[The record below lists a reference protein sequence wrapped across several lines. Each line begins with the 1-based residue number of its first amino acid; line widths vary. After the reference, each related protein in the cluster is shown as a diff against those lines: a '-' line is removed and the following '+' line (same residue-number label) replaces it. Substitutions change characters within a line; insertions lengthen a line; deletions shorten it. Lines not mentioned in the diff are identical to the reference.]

1 MTPASRT
8 FTWLR
13 QFAKLWGFALF
24 CVFVV
29 YVFRDVVLPFLF
41 AILVAYLLAPLVE
54 RASRYKIGGR
64 PFPRAAAVIILYVFI
79 LAILSLFISSF
90 VRKLSGDF
98 SRLFREAPQVFAKVN
113 KDWLPSAGAWID
125 DNFGAEA
132 TGEPGDETPD
142 HGEQQGPRAVF
153 LEQMPD
159 GRYRLDLEAFS
170 FEVTP
175 AEAGKFIVA
184 PPARLEGDAAPGGK
198 WERAIKQWLSQRLKS
213 TEGESRRALEY
224 GQKFVAA
231 IVGGIARL
239 FLVLMVAAFI
249 LVDLDRIQGFL
260 RSLVPDRYRG
270 DYDRI
275 VTGVDRGLSG
285 VIRGQLLICLINGLL
300 TYVGLLIFKVKYAA
314 LLGAIAAVM
323 SLIPI
328 FGSILSSIPIVVV
341 ALISSATLRHQEG
354 AVRAGVDH
362 PDPPHRGELAQ
373 PEDHGQRRQDP
384 SGAGRVRADRRR
396 TWLRAGGRA
405 VRRPRGLD
413 HPDHLR
419 LLLAPSARRLG
430 RADTTAISTPLRRPL
445 GLKRG
450 GAAAAPYSDET
461 LGTRSAPTM
470 RAERSGMSRQ
480 PGREA
485 TSRFASTTTARSASC
500 GIRRPLRCGLLRSSW
515 A

>member
-8 FTWLR
+8 FAWLR

-24 CVFVV
+24 CVFIV
-29 YVFRDVVLPFLF
+29 YIFREVVLPFLF
-41 AILVAYLLAPLVE
+41 AILVAYILAPLVD
-54 RASRYKIGGR
+54 RASRHKIGNR
-64 PFPRAAAVIILYVFI
+64 PFPRAAAVIILYVNI
-79 LAILSLFISSF
+79 LAVLVLFISYF
-90 VRKLSGDF
+90 VPKLSGDF
-98 SRLFREAPQVFAKVN
+98 ARLFREAPQLFAKVN
-113 KDWLPSAGAWID
+113 KDWLPRAGAWID

-142 HGEQQGPRAVF
+142 HNEQQGPRSIV
-153 LEQMPD
+153 LEPMPD

-184 PPARLEGDAAPGGK
+184 PPARMEGEGGGGGK

-224 GQKFVAA
+224 GQKFVAG

-275 VTGVDRGLSG
+275 VTGIDRGLSG

-300 TYVGLLIFKVKYAA
+300 TYFGLLVFKVKYAP

-341 ALISSATLRHQEG
+341 ALISSATLDIKKGLFVLGWIILIHLLEANFLNPKIMGNAAKIHPVLVVFALIAGEHGYGLVG
-354 AVRAGVDH
+354 A
-362 PDPPHRGELAQ
+362 LF
-373 PEDHGQRRQDP
+373 
-384 SGAGRVRADRRR
+384 
-396 TWLRAGGRA
+396 A
-405 VRRPRGLD
+405 VPVASIIQTIFVYYWRRPR
-413 HPDHLR
+413 
-419 LLLAPSARRLG
+419 
-430 RADTTAISTPLRRPL
+430 I
-445 GLKRG
+445 
-450 GAAAAPYSDET
+450 AAAALGPTPTPPSD
-461 LGTRSAPTM
+461 PTPPP
-470 RAERSGMSRQ
+470 A
-480 PGREA
+480 A
-485 TSRFASTTTARSASC
+485 
-500 GIRRPLRCGLLRSSW
+500 GI
-515 A
+515 